1 MKDNFE
7 EVSTDIINAISNI
20 HYEDK
25 QKEIIRLKI
34 MYVLCKM
41 VQDEKTFI
49 EDTEVLD
56 ENLRRKR

>member
-25 QKEIIRLKI
+25 QKEILRLKF
-34 MYVLCKM
+34 MYVFCKM
-41 VQDEKTFI
+41 MQSQKEFD
-49 EDTEVLD
+49 EDTKTLD
-56 ENLRRKR
+56 RQRR